1 MTLRSGP
8 VDSVTFEQQR
18 SPGARAAFVLE
29 VGRPPGRRPTAPSFG
44 TGSDACCKRIQI
56 RNGLQLTGDMKKM
69 ETASKQLE
77 LSVELKD
84 LPAQDYLG
92 KRFTASAAA
101 IGRGVQEAFAEL
113 YACIGA
119 AKATPTGPP
128 FLTAA
133 EPVGDTMEIEVGAP
147 CSPVPEPT
155 ADLYRGRLEACRAA
169 VTLHRGP
176 YEEIGPVYPR
186 LFAWVTGHGHQPVG
200 KAREVYLNGPDEVST
215 PVEYLTELMV
225 PIA

>member
-1 MTLRSGP
+1 
-8 VDSVTFEQQR
+8 
-18 SPGARAAFVLE
+18 
-29 VGRPPGRRPTAPSFG
+29 
-44 TGSDACCKRIQI
+44 
-56 RNGLQLTGDMKKM
+56 M

-92 KRFTASAAA
+92 KRFTASGAA
-101 IGRGVQEAFAEL
+101 IGQGVQKAFAEL

-119 AKATPTGPP
+119 AGATPLGPP

-133 EPVGDTMEIEVGAP
+133 EPVGDTMDIEVGAP

-155 ADLYRGRLEACRAA
+155 AELYRGRLEACRAA

-176 YEEIGPVYPR
+176 YEEIERVYPR
-186 LFAWVTGHGHQPVG
+186 LFAWVAEHGHHPAG
-200 KAREVYLNGPDEVST
+200 RAREVYLNGPAEVST
-215 PVEYLTELMV
+215 PAEYLTELLV

>member
-1 MTLRSGP
+1 
-8 VDSVTFEQQR
+8 
-18 SPGARAAFVLE
+18 
-29 VGRPPGRRPTAPSFG
+29 
-44 TGSDACCKRIQI
+44 
-56 RNGLQLTGDMKKM
+56 M

-92 KRFTASAAA
+92 KRFTASGAG
-101 IGRGVQEAFAEL
+101 IGQGVQKAFAEL

-119 AKATPTGPP
+119 SAAAPTGPP

-133 EPVGDTMEIEVGAP
+133 EPVGDTMDIEVGAP

-155 ADLYRGRLEACRAA
+155 GDLYRGRLEACRAA
-169 VTLHRGP
+169 VTLYRGP
-176 YEEIGPVYPR
+176 YEEIAHAYPR
-186 LFAWVTGHGHQPVG
+186 LFAWVAEHGHHPVG
-200 KAREVYLNGPDEVST
+200 RAREVYLNGPAEVSK
-215 PVEYLTELMV
+215 PEEYLTELMV